1 MPRSISLAAA
11 LIIAASPLYA
21 QQPQQQTQEKSS
33 VVAPVVVK
41 SMADGMVHGQ
51 MLAEQQGT
59 GGSMAGG
66 LAGGVL
72 LGLIGTAIAYVAQG
86 PAELPAVQ
94 LVEAQKYGSEYTLGL
109 QQGFAEKSK
118 KKKKNAALAG
128 GLLGTAA
135 WIAVIAGAQ

>member
-1 MPRSISLAAA
+1 MRRSIIAISALIALSTPLAA
-11 LIIAASPLYA
+11 
-21 QQPQQQTQEKSS
+21 QQSTQAPEKSS
-33 VVAPVVVK
+33 APAVK
-41 SMADGMVHGQ
+41 TMADGMVTGQ

-59 GGSMAGG
+59 GGSFVGG

-86 PAELPAVQ
+86 PADLPATH
-94 LVEAQKYGSEYTLGL
+94 LVEAQKYGGEYTLGL

-118 KKKKNAALAG
+118 KKKKSSALAG

-135 WIAVIAGAQ
+135 FVAVVLGAQ

>member
-1 MPRSISLAAA
+1 MRRSIIPICA
-11 LIIAASPLYA
+11 LIALTTAPLAA
-21 QQPQQQTQEKSS
+21 QQPQQSAEKSS
-33 VVAPVVVK
+33 VVAK
-41 SMADGMVHGQ
+41 SMADGMVTGQ

-59 GGSMAGG
+59 GGSFVGG

-86 PAELPAVQ
+86 PADLSAVH
-94 LVEAQKYGSEYTLGL
+94 LVEAQKYGSEYTLGV

-118 KKKKNAALAG
+118 KKKKSSALAG

-135 WIAVIAGAQ
+135 FLAVVVGAQ